1 MAPTAVTEALTLE
14 QLLAVP
20 QVWSFD
26 ALPDGRL
33 VFAWNPNGR
42 WELFRLDP
50 KVTAGV
56 SPVPLLRDWPESA
69 LDPMWSP
76 DGTRIVFVSDHD
88 GDENFNLYVMSA
100 AGGTPQPLTTG
111 KRDHRLA
118 AWAPDGHSLAFVSNR
133 HGGHLQLFTVSADG
147 GEPQQR
153 THHDDP
159 VGAFVWSP
167 DGRSI
172 AYTIK
177 FRESE
182 VWLLDV
188 PAAETRRVLARAET
202 EVTVGNLFGVSG
214 SDIWAPDGSGFLFTS
229 NEHDVAEIGF
239 YRVSGGEVSWLH
251 FSARENISPVFSP
264 DGKRIAFLEHESIGW
279 SAQVKDARLDA
290 APQRVSPATG
300 VASATQWAGDALL
313 FLHTDART
321 PIGIWRWAGDAAS
334 PVVQSLPDGFPSA
347 HLVAPEPIQYLSTDG
362 LSIPALLYQG
372 AGHAAL
378 ICPHGGPESHRSDIW
393 DPFVQFLVLAG
404 YSVLLP
410 NFRGSTGYG
419 RKFRT
424 MADRDLGGADLED
437 VASGADFLVS
447 EGIADAGRVGIY
459 GASYGGYMTLM
470 CITKKPEKWAAATS
484 LVGIY
489 NWQTMWETSRE
500 FIVYYFKHKFGT
512 PDEVPELYYDRSP
525 IHFADCIRCPLL
537 LIQTEQDPRCPISEA
552 RHLAAA
558 LDRNKIPY
566 ELHTY
571 PDEGHGFRKLT
582 NRIDAYTRMRNF
594 FRQHLPP
601 A

>member
-1 MAPTAVTEALTLE
+1 MAASAVTEALTLE
-14 QLLAVP
+14 RLLSVP

-33 VFAWNPNGR
+33 VFAWNSNGR

-50 KVTAGV
+50 GGAPQQVLK
-56 SPVPLLRDWPESA
+56 DWPESA

-76 DGTRIVFVSDHD
+76 DGTRIAFVSDHD
-88 GDENFNLYVMSA
+88 GDENFNLYVLPA
-100 AGGTPQPLTTG
+100 DGGAPRALTTG
-111 KRDHRLA
+111 KRDHRMA
-118 AWAPDGHSLAFVSNR
+118 AWSPDGHHLAFVSNR
-133 HGGHLQLFTVSADG
+133 HGGHLQLYTVAADG

-159 VGAFVWSP
+159 VGAFAWSP
-167 DGRSI
+167 NGLHI
-172 AYTIK
+172 AYTLK
-177 FRESE
+177 FRECE
-182 VWLLDV
+182 VWVLDV
-188 PAAETRRVLARAET
+188 QSNETRRVLARPGAEIT
-202 EVTVGNLFGVSG
+202 AGNLFGVSG
-214 SDIWAPDGSGFLFTS
+214 GDIWAPDSSGFLFIS
-229 NEHDVAEIGF
+229 NERDVGEIGLC
-239 YRVSGGEVSWLH
+239 RLRDGENTWLH
-251 FSARENISPVFSP
+251 HSTRECTSPVFSP
-264 DGKRIAFLEHESIGW
+264 DGKRIAFLEHDGIGW
-279 SAQVKDARLDA
+279 SANVKNARLDVS
-290 APQRVSPATG
+290 PQRVSPATG
-300 VASATQWAGDALL
+300 VASAPQWAGDSLY
-313 FLHTDART
+313 FLHTSARE
-321 PIGIWRWAGDAAS
+321 PISIWRWSGKGPE
-334 PVVQSLPDGFPSA
+334 PVVQLLPEDFPA
-347 HLVAPEPIQYLSTDG
+347 DQLAAPEPMRYLSSDG
-362 LSIPALLYQG
+362 LAIPALLYRG

-424 MADRDLGGADLED
+424 MADRDLGGGDLED
-437 VASGADFLVS
+437 VAAGADFLAS
-447 EGIADAGRVGIY
+447 EGIAEAGRVGIY

-470 CITKKPEKWAAATS
+470 CITKKPGKWAAATS

-489 NWQTMWETSRE
+489 DWKTMWETSRE

-582 NRIDAYTRMRNF
+582 NRIDAYTRMRDF
-594 FRQHLPP
+594 FLRHLPP